1 MGKRLSAL
9 FFMNMVISTFLANE
23 FIILMRGKDDRLM
36 PIDYKGMVTDFFF
49 LFITNS
55 YLSSIFNVFDLVY
68 GVKLLKRLKLRYFP
82 SKCSY
87 TEEQKR

>member
-1 MGKRLSAL
+1 
-9 FFMNMVISTFLANE
+9 MVISTFLANE